1 MTEQHVNSGG
11 KAGFLG
17 GSLVSVFMSISSSD
31 IIETVFYAALGTVIS
46 FLVSLLLKKLFRRY
60 LTRAK
65 G

>member
-17 GSLVSVFMSISSSD
+17 GSVVSLFMSISFTD
-31 IIETVFYAALGTVIS
+31 VLETMFYAALGTAVS
-46 FLVSLLLKKLFRRY
+46 FLVSLLLKKLFRRFIHR
-60 LTRAK
+60 TK

>member
-17 GSLVSVFMSISSSD
+17 GSVVSVLLSISFND
-31 IIETVFYAALGTVIS
+31 VLETMFYAALGTVVS
-46 FLVSLLLKKLFRRY
+46 FLVSLLLKKLFRRFVNR
-60 LTRAK
+60 TK